1 MSTTEMNSADRDVV
15 SALRRAGAAPL
26 RAVTLDG
33 GMALA
38 GWENRKGEAHYE
50 RPKHHALSIYTLA
63 GERTSRLVGGR
74 PVSHGFPG
82 AVCLF
87 PAQSQSHWLIEDHF
101 QFLHL
106 YFDDADIQ
114 RCVEQVWDRESRYL
128 TLNERYQVADPMLAQ
143 AGQLLASTAWDSPTE
158 RLAVDHLT
166 QWLLLQVVER
176 HSALRQP
183 VPQVRGGLSN
193 EQTRRIRE
201 YIEANL
207 AETLSLQHLA
217 ELVHLSPWHFA
228 RLFRVSF
235 GQPPHRYLL
244 HRRLERARH
253 LLRSSDA
260 KIMAIALECG
270 FSDQS
275 QFTRAFR
282 QHFGMT
288 PGRYR

>member
-1 MSTTEMNSADRDVV
+1 MQPTDMTTTDRDVA

-38 GWENRKGEAHYE
+38 SWENRQGEAHYE
-50 RPKHHALSIYTLA
+50 RPKHHALSVYTLA
-63 GERTSRLVGGR
+63 GNRTSRLVAGR
-74 PVSHGFPG
+74 PVSHGFQG

-106 YFDDADIQ
+106 YFDDTDLQ
-114 RCVEQVWDRESRYL
+114 RCIEQVWDSESRHISL
-128 TLNERYQVADPMLAQ
+128 TERYQVADPLLAQ
-143 AGQLLASTAWDSPTE
+143 AGQLLASTAWESPTE

-166 QWLLLQVVER
+166 QWLLLQVIER
-176 HSALRQP
+176 HSSQLRRAP
-183 VPQVRGGLSN
+183 KVRGGLSA
-193 EQTRRIRE
+193 EQSRRVRE
-201 YIEANL
+201 FIESHL
-207 AETLSLQHLA
+207 AEPISLNQLA

-228 RLFRVSF
+228 RLFRTSF
-235 GQPPHRYLL
+235 GAPPHRYLL

-253 LLRSSDA
+253 LLRASDA

-270 FSDQS
+270 FTDQS

-282 QHFGMT
+282 QRYGVT
-288 PGRYR
+288 PGRFR

>member
-1 MSTTEMNSADRDVV
+1 MSTTETNSADRDVV

-38 GWENRKGEAHYE
+38 GWENRHGEAHYE

-114 RCVEQVWDRESRYL
+114 RCVEQIWDRESRHISL
-128 TLNERYQVADPMLAQ
+128 TERYQVTDPLLAQ
-143 AGQLLASTAWDSPTE
+143 AGQLLAATAWESPTE

-176 HSALRQP
+176 HSTLLQP
-183 VPQVRGGLSN
+183 APKIRGGLSN
-193 EQTRRIRE
+193 EQASRVRE
-201 YIEANL
+201 FIEANL
-207 AETLSLQHLA
+207 AEPISLQQLA

-228 RLFRVSF
+228 RLFRTSF
-235 GQPPHRYLL
+235 GLPPHRYLL
-244 HRRLERARH
+244 ARRLERARH
-253 LLRSSDA
+253 LLRSGDA
-260 KIMAIALECG
+260 KIMTIALECG
-270 FSDQS
+270 FNDQS

-282 QHFGMT
+282 QRYGVT